1 MKNPI
6 YKPKGRAAEYSHLA
20 LNLYT
25 GCPNGCQY
33 CYSPSVLHVS
43 REDFAKWK
51 PREKIIEAIEQQLE
65 ALKREGKAI
74 KDRVLLCFS
83 CDPYPHKKT
92 NHTTLLAMVIM
103 SGYFDTPFQILTKG
117 GSKALKH
124 IREYTPERDAFASTL
139 TFVNPGDSKKWEP
152 NAALPEDRMR
162 TLCAFHEAGIHT
174 WVSLEPVI
182 DPEQTLELIR
192 ETAPFVDLYKVG
204 KLNYVKSEIDWRMF
218 GARAIKILESLDKK
232 YFIKTDLAK
241 HLDGIPFTNTDNRS
255 LGE

>member
-1 MKNPI
+1 
-6 YKPKGRAAEYSHLA
+6 
-20 LNLYT
+20 
-25 GCPNGCQY
+25 
-33 CYSPSVLHVS
+33 
-43 REDFAKWK
+43 
-51 PREKIIEAIEQQLE
+51 
-65 ALKREGKAI
+65 
-74 KDRVLLCFS
+74 
-83 CDPYPHKKT
+83 
-92 NHTTLLAMVIM
+92 
-103 SGYFDTPFQILTKG
+103 
-117 GSKALKH
+117 
-124 IREYTPERDAFASTL
+124 
-139 TFVNPGDSKKWEP
+139 
-152 NAALPEDRMR
+152 MR